1 MSIKVLEEVAMEI
14 HLKISSFCNHDHSA
28 ILSTR
33 EGLEYTI
40 HKIRKKRH
48 GVSQSIRVREAAQ
61 TVSEDWLTEQ
71 VDKSK
76 LETCLV
82 GYLTAKGTKGGSDSD
97 AYFIG
102 NKSLKSNWYVL
113 VSTVS
118 LEWIQQMQ
126 ALGLQRHSWDFY
138 EAKIFHSW
146 NVNIGLFTL
155 LFINIH
161 WLPKLIC
168 LV

>member
-1 MSIKVLEEVAMEI
+1 MWETLKKYWKLNKQRVAGVKNNAGR
-14 HLKISSFCNHDHSA
+14 KISSYNHDHSA
-28 ILSTR
+28 ILPTR

-40 HKIRKKRH
+40 YKIRKKRH
-48 GVSQSIRVREAAQ
+48 GVSRNIHVREAAQ
-61 TVSEDWLTEQ
+61 TVSEDWLTGQ

-82 GYLTAKGTKGGSDSD
+82 GYLTAKGTKGESDLD

-118 LEWIQQMQ
+118 LEWIQLKQ
-126 ALGLQRHSWDFY
+126 ALVSRDIPEISMKQR
-138 EAKIFHSW
+138 
-146 NVNIGLFTL
+146 
-155 LFINIH
+155 LFI
-161 WLPKLIC
+161 LEM
-168 LV
+168 